1 MWCVQLN
8 TQTTYYL
15 LFKNIPWDW
24 DRLLY
29 LEIECFVTVT
39 VICLLVCLCMIERLD
54 VWSSYCVIA
63 TETLA
68 GSEVIFVIRFSS
80 GVCSC
85 AEHWI
90 KKVCLFT
97 CDQMTFVN
105 KRWILPNV
113 FFFCFYERGNESCLK
128 GLLIFLYT
136 AYLQAPSCEGDCCT
150 ISSKGIMIEQ
160 WVLVLIV
167 EN

>member
-68 GSEVIFVIRFSS
+68 GSEVIFVIQFSS

-105 KRWILPNV
+105 KRWILPSCFICYIKKRWSS
-113 FFFCFYERGNESCLK
+113 FFRD
-128 GLLIFLYT
+128 
-136 AYLQAPSCEGDCCT
+136 AYLQAPSFEGEDCT
-150 ISSKGIMIEQ
+150 ISFKGIMVE
-160 WVLVLIV
+160 VLIV
-167 EN
+167 VN

>member
-1 MWCVQLN
+1 MRCVQLN

-68 GSEVIFVIRFSS
+68 GSEVIFVIQFSS

-113 FFFCFYERGNESCLK
+113 CFWVFFMKGGISPVLK
-128 GLLIFLYT
+128 GCSSFYTLHTCKLLLVKEIAVLY
-136 AYLQAPSCEGDCCT
+136 LL
-150 ISSKGIMIEQ
+150 KG
-160 WVLVLIV
+160 
-167 EN
+167 

>member
-68 GSEVIFVIRFSS
+68 GSEVIFVIQFSS

-90 KKVCLFT
+90 KIVCLFT

-105 KRWILPNV
+105 KRWILPKV
-113 FFFCFYERGNESCLK
+113 FFFCFLWK
-128 GLLIFLYT
+128 G
-136 AYLQAPSCEGDCCT
+136 E
-150 ISSKGIMIEQ
+150 
-160 WVLVLIV
+160 WVLSLRVAHLFIHCILASSFLWRRLLYHIF
-167 EN
+167 

>member
-68 GSEVIFVIRFSS
+68 GSEVIFVIQFSS

-90 KKVCLFT
+90 KIVCLFT

-105 KRWILPNV
+105 KRWILPSWFYLFWKGGGRVLSFESLRKVVV
-113 FFFCFYERGNESCLK
+113 FFSRCILASSFFWRRR
-128 GLLIFLYT
+128 LYH
-136 AYLQAPSCEGDCCT
+136 
-150 ISSKGIMIEQ
+150 
-160 WVLVLIV
+160 IV
-167 EN
+167 

>member
-15 LFKNIPWDW
+15 LFKNISM
-24 DRLLY
+24 RLRQVAY

-68 GSEVIFVIRFSS
+68 GSEVIFVIQFSS

-105 KRWILPNV
+105 KRWILPSWFYLFWKGGGGRV
-113 FFFCFYERGNESCLK
+113 FKKGGHLFFAMHTFK
-128 GLLIFLYT
+128 LLL
-136 AYLQAPSCEGDCCT
+136 
-150 ISSKGIMIEQ
+150 
-160 WVLVLIV
+160 
-167 EN
+167 

>member
-68 GSEVIFVIRFSS
+68 GSEVIFVIQFSS

-90 KKVCLFT
+90 KIVCLFT

-105 KRWILPNV
+105 KRWILPSWFYLFWKGGGDESLKKV
-113 FFFCFYERGNESCLK
+113 VIFFSQCILSSSFFRRSILYH
-128 GLLIFLYT
+128 IF
-136 AYLQAPSCEGDCCT
+136 
-150 ISSKGIMIEQ
+150 
-160 WVLVLIV
+160 
-167 EN
+167 

>member
-68 GSEVIFVIRFSS
+68 GSEVIFVIQFSS

-97 CDQMTFVN
+97 GTCDQMTFVN
-105 KRWILPNV
+105 KRWILPN
-113 FFFCFYERGNESCLK
+113 FFFFMKGGMSLVLK
-128 GLLIFLYT
+128 GCSSFYTLHTCKLLLLKEI
-136 AYLQAPSCEGDCCT
+136 AVPYLL
-150 ISSKGIMIEQ
+150 KG
-160 WVLVLIV
+160 
-167 EN
+167 

>member
-68 GSEVIFVIRFSS
+68 GSEVIFVIQFSS

-105 KRWILPNV
+105 KRWILPKK
-113 FFFCFYERGNESCLK
+113 FFFMKGGMSLVLK
-128 GLLIFLYT
+128 GCSSFYTLHTCKLLLVKEI
-136 AYLQAPSCEGDCCT
+136 AVPYLL
-150 ISSKGIMIEQ
+150 KG
-160 WVLVLIV
+160 
-167 EN
+167 

>member
-1 MWCVQLN
+1 MWCVQFKN

-68 GSEVIFVIRFSS
+68 GSEVIFVIQFSS

-105 KRWILPNV
+105 KRWILPSWFYLFWRGGRV
-113 FFFCFYERGNESCLK
+113 FKKGGHLFFAMHTFK
-128 GLLIFLYT
+128 LLL
-136 AYLQAPSCEGDCCT
+136 
-150 ISSKGIMIEQ
+150 
-160 WVLVLIV
+160 
-167 EN
+167 

>member
-68 GSEVIFVIRFSS
+68 GSEVIFVIQFSS

-105 KRWILPNV
+105 KRWILPSW
-113 FFFCFYERGNESCLK
+113 FYLFWKGGDESFKKGDRLFFCN
-128 GLLIFLYT
+128 
-136 AYLQAPSCEGDCCT
+136 AYLQALSLEGVYCT
-150 ISSKGIMIEQ
+150 ISFKGIM
-160 WVLVLIV
+160 V
-167 EN
+167 EA

>member
-68 GSEVIFVIRFSS
+68 GSEVIFVIQFSS

-105 KRWILPNV
+105 KRWILPSWFYLFWKGGTSPV
-113 FFFCFYERGNESCLK
+113 FWIFKKGGRLYFAMHTCKFLLLKEKTVPYRLK
-128 GLLIFLYT
+128 G
-136 AYLQAPSCEGDCCT
+136 
-150 ISSKGIMIEQ
+150 
-160 WVLVLIV
+160 
-167 EN
+167 

>member
-68 GSEVIFVIRFSS
+68 GSEVIFVIQFSS

-113 FFFCFYERGNESCLK
+113 FFLFLWKREWILSYRVAHLFIHCILASSFLWRR
-128 GLLIFLYT
+128 LLYHIF
-136 AYLQAPSCEGDCCT
+136 
-150 ISSKGIMIEQ
+150 
-160 WVLVLIV
+160 
-167 EN
+167 